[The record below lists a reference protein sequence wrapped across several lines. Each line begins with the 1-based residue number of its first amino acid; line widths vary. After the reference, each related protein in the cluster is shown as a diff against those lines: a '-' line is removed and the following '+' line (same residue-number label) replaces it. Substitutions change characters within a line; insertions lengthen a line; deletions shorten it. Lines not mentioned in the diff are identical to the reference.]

1 LALLETDLSQKGF
14 TFGPIWSI
22 TQGMAEALPSIRE
35 LVFPPEN
42 PTLAHNLG
50 PREIPPDAETPKE
63 VATPETGR
71 LPGQVE
77 KVVRADDSPTF
88 FIVYKIAPGYSD
100 ISVSYERTPSG
111 QFFSSAA

>member
-1 LALLETDLSQKGF
+1 
-14 TFGPIWSI
+14 
-22 TQGMAEALPSIRE
+22 MAAALPSIRE

-42 PTLAHNLG
+42 PALAQHLG

-63 VATPETGR
+63 VAPPETR
-71 LPGQVE
+71 PLPGQVE

-88 FIVYKIAPGYSD
+88 FIIYKIAPGYSD
-100 ISVSYERTPSG
+100 ISVSYERTTAG